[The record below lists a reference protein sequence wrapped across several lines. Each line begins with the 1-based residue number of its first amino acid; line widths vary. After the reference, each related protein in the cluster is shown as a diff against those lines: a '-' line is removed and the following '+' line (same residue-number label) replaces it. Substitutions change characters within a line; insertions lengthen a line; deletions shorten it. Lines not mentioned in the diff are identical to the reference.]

1 MIGEVGADGVMKVL
15 VVEDVELNRFLMY
28 ELLSEM
34 GHNVILC
41 SDGQEALQI
50 LIDSREPIDLI
61 FMDIHMP
68 IIDGITATKEI
79 RKMEQYLTCPIIVL
93 TSDVLNVA
101 GNEELEQLFN
111 GYLLKPINKQN
122 IEAVLTSL

>member
-1 MIGEVGADGVMKVL
+1 MKVL

-79 RKMEQYLTCPIIVL
+79 RKMEQYQHSPIVVL

-122 IEAVLTSL
+122 IEAVLASI